1 MRVFL
6 GVLSVSLSLLT
17 SVGQAQ
23 IRPIAATPP
32 PIVDSHG
39 KLIGSYY
46 NFYSNAAPYEG
57 YTVFDIGDGRT
68 VTLALS
74 PQGFYQGTGNQAYY
88 TSSDCSGTGY
98 ATTYGNS
105 GTIGGSTW
113 PGPYGIGVVIEQQ
126 LVYVTSPQQTTTIQA
141 SSLGFPAR
149 CTALKQPESVGEVAP
164 LVRVAVLDNLF
175 TPPFWLVTLSTPT
188 FSPLPATA
196 YSAATRV
203 SLDAATTGAA
213 IHYTTN
219 GSTPT
224 PSSPTYTGPIDVY
237 ENTTIKAIAVS
248 TVGYTQSPV
257 AAGFYGVLSAGVEFS
272 PAAGSYSS
280 SQQVSLTGPASV
292 TTKIYYTTDGS
303 TPTTAS
309 KVYTA
314 EIPVSKTTTIKA
326 IAQAEGFEPSLVSSA
341 TYTIY

>member
-1 MRVFL
+1 
-6 GVLSVSLSLLT
+6 
-17 SVGQAQ
+17 
-23 IRPIAATPP
+23 
-32 PIVDSHG
+32 
-39 KLIGSYY
+39 
-46 NFYSNAAPYEG
+46 
-57 YTVFDIGDGRT
+57 
-68 VTLALS
+68 
-74 PQGFYQGTGNQAYY
+74 
-88 TSSDCSGTGY
+88 
-98 ATTYGNS
+98 
-105 GTIGGSTW
+105 
-113 PGPYGIGVVIEQQ
+113 
-126 LVYVTSPQQTTTIQA
+126 
-141 SSLGFPAR
+141 
-149 CTALKQPESVGEVAP
+149 
-164 LVRVAVLDNLF
+164 
-175 TPPFWLVTLSTPT
+175 LVTLSTPT